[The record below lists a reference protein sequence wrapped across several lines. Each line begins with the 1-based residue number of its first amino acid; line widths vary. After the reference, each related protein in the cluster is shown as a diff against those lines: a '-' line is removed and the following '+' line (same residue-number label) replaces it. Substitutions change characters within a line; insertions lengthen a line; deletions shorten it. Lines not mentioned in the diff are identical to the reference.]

1 MVLVLLM
8 FYSTINGT
16 INGLQVLVIVSLLVM
31 ELVLVLI
38 IPEILGILF
47 KYIRKPK
54 KNAQ

>member
-1 MVLVLLM
+1 M

-38 IPEILGILF
+38 IPEILGILDD
-47 KYIRKPK
+47 
-54 KNAQ
+54 